1 MILDKMQFLLGF
13 CFSPPIHASE
23 EELETYYHAT
33 VKPFISM
40 AYRFPDVPLTL
51 FFSGPLLEWLQNR
64 HPEFLT
70 ALSEMIKRK
79 QVEIL
84 GGGFYAPLLP
94 LIPPTDRLGQIE
106 ELTTQV
112 RKLLGKRPRG
122 LWLTKGVWDPALVV
136 HLTGSGMEYT
146 FLEEGDFRRVG
157 VSSQQVGLPRLT
169 ENQGRLL
176 TVFPFHQDLAQRIQE
191 GDFESFTNLIPSRR
205 RKDRQLLSVFLTVDS
220 PEEGAF
226 FTRPEAGL
234 EAFLQLVRSFYPEI
248 EAITASGFLKKNQH
262 TLERSYFSATTYE
275 ELCRRTGQTAK
286 ASGASQSWKQF
297 LAHDEVANQLYNK
310 MVYVH
315 LLVSSLR
322 GDKYKKKSAY
332 DDLWKAQNWWGFLGG
347 GDSEALGVHRR
358 RTFAALLSAEA
369 LLRDRTTFQASLTSQ
384 DFDLDGV
391 KEFLFQGSSYNLY
404 IDPVGGQVFE
414 WDFLDRPWN
423 YIDGR
428 STDGGPSAHAFIDRF
443 FRIDRGDTDAAA
455 FFRREY
461 RLVEL
466 NRDHR
471 SFQLMAVDGLEGTQ
485 GRQPLRLKKTFTFEN
500 EVLHVDYELE
510 LLTGPSWEGWFSC
523 ETTLAYSSPASVSAA
538 PEGSAGEASGFAVH
552 DGGRRT
558 FQQWSWSPKAA
569 VGEWNGSQLA
579 PRWWMILHP
588 GETWRARISLTL
600 RQEA

>member
-13 CFSPPIHASE
+13 CFSPPIHATDD
-23 EELETYYHAT
+23 ELETYYVAT

-64 HPEFLT
+64 HSEFLT

-84 GGGFYAPLLP
+84 GGGFYSPLLP

-106 ELTTQV
+106 ELTTLV

-157 VSSQQVGLPRLT
+157 LTQQQVGLPRLT
-169 ENQGRLL
+169 EHQGRLL
-176 TVFPFHQDLAQRIQE
+176 TVFPFHQDLAQKVQD
-191 GDFESFTNLIPSRR
+191 GDFEAFQAVIPARR
-205 RKDRQLLSVFLTVDS
+205 RKDRQLLSLFLSVDS
-220 PEEGAF
+220 PAEGAF
-226 FTRPEAGL
+226 FTRQDSGL

-248 EAITASGFLKKNQH
+248 EAVTASGFLKKNHQA
-262 TLERSYFSATTYE
+262 LERSYFSSTTYD
-275 ELCRRTGQTAK
+275 ELCRRTGQPARA
-286 ASGASQSWKQF
+286 ASGSQSWKQF
-297 LAHDEVANQLYNK
+297 LAHDEAANQLYNK

-347 GDSEALGVHRR
+347 GDLVGLALHRQK
-358 RTFAALLSAEA
+358 TFANLLSSEA
-369 LLRDRTTFQASLTSQ
+369 LLRDKTGFEASLTSQ

-391 KEFLFQGSSYNLY
+391 KEYLFQGRSSNLY
-404 IDPVGGQVFE
+404 IDAVGGQVFE
-414 WDFLDRPWN
+414 WDFLERPWN
-423 YIDGR
+423 YIGQNRAGDGPR
-428 STDGGPSAHAFIDRF
+428 AQAFVDRF
-443 FRIDRGDTDAAA
+443 FRIDRPDFDAAS
-455 FFRREY
+455 FFLREY

-466 NRDHR
+466 NRERR
-471 SFQLMAVDGLEGTQ
+471 SFQLMAVDVLEGTQ
-485 GRQPLRLKKTFTFEN
+485 GRQPLRLKKTFTFSDDV
-500 EVLHVDYELE
+500 VLLDYELE
-510 LLTGPSWEGWFSC
+510 LLTGPSWEGWFSSEVC
-523 ETTLAYSSPASVSAA
+523 LSYAAPGQVTGASEGESSQASGFTVVDGARKTVQKWSWTPSASVSF
-538 PEGSAGEASGFAVH
+538 ESGKL
-552 DGGRRT
+552 
-558 FQQWSWSPKAA
+558 S
-569 VGEWNGSQLA
+569 
-579 PRWWMILHP
+579 PRWWMVLHP
-588 GETWRARISLTL
+588 GETWRAKISLSL
-600 RQEA
+600 LPEE